1 MNRMSTKAATI
12 LLLNP
17 FLAGWM
23 AGCSGE
29 RPATPTAQE
38 TIGNASIFTAQSAR
52 IPDFLDAVG
61 TVRAAQSAQI
71 SSQMMGTILEIN
83 VREGDRVNQGQVLA
97 VIDQAQPRAAV
108 EQATAAE
115 MAAQKEV
122 AAADSDYT
130 LAEATMKRYQQ
141 LFEKQSASPQEFDEV
156 KARYMSAAA
165 HREMAQAARAQS
177 DAALTQAKKSFEY
190 TRIQA
195 PFSGI
200 VTERRADPGTLA
212 SVGLPLFTIED
223 TRNYRLEISVDEGD
237 LRLVHSGQ
245 TVSATIDSLDNND
258 MQGKVSQIVPAADAA
273 SRSFVVKIQLPADSR
288 LHSGIFGRAHI
299 IRGERSAVLIPQTAV
314 VARGQMQG
322 VYVVDQ
328 NQTASLRFVTLGRF
342 SGQQVEVLSGLQGGE
357 KLVAAPGERELAGKR
372 ILVRP

>member
-1 MNRMSTKAATI
+1 MNRMSTKTATI
-12 LLLNP
+12 LLLSP

-38 TIGNASIFTAQSAR
+38 TIGNVSIFTAQNAS

-61 TVRAAQSAQI
+61 TVRATQSAQI
-71 SSQMMGTILEIN
+71 SSQMMGNILEIS

-141 LFEKQSASPQEFDEV
+141 LFEKKSASPQEFDEV
-156 KARYMSAAA
+156 KARYVSAAA
-165 HREMAQAARAQS
+165 HREMARAARAQS

-357 KLVAAPGERELAGKR
+357 KLVATPGERELAGKR